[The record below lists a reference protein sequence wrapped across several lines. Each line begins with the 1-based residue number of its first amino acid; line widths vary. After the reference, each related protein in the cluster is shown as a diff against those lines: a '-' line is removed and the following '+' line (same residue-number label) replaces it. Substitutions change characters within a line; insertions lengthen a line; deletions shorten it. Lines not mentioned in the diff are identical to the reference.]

1 MQINKNL
8 EMQNKN
14 ITIQCDQENLFFC
27 SSTISALAFSFL
39 HIDAVDEQFKKN
51 RSYNL
56 VLIFFLIK
64 TKEKNKCC
72 TTRKLLN
79 FLLKILFLWCY

>member
-14 ITIQCDQENLFFC
+14 IMIQCDQENLFFY
-27 SSTISALAFSFL
+27 SSPISVLASSFL

>member
-27 SSTISALAFSFL
+27 SSTISVLASSFL

-64 TKEKNKCC
+64 TKEKKKC

>member
-14 ITIQCDQENLFFC
+14 IMIQCDQENLFFC
-27 SSTISALAFSFL
+27 SSTISVLASSFL

-72 TTRKLLN
+72 T
-79 FLLKILFLWCY
+79 

>member
-1 MQINKNL
+1 MKPVQINKNL

-27 SSTISALAFSFL
+27 TSTISALASSFL

-56 VLIFFLIK
+56 VLIFFF
-64 TKEKNKCC
+64 N
-72 TTRKLLN
+72 
-79 FLLKILFLWCY
+79 